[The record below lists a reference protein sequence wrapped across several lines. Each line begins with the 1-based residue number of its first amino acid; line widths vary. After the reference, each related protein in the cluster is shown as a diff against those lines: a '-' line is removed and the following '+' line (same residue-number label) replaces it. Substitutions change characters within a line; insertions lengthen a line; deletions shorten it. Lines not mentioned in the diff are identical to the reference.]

1 MKTSHVPPVLSLFL
15 LALGAAPLGGC
26 EAASCE
32 KVCETQNGCSGATQ
46 VADCQASCDAD
57 RKAADE
63 AGCASEY
70 DSRMSCLGTVSS
82 CATSSFCA
90 AQDAAYL
97 KCLSDSTGTT
107 TTTTP

>member
-1 MKTSHVPPVLSLFL
+1 MALLVSLGALAIPGLGPFIAAGPILAALSLSL
-15 LALGAAPLGGC
+15 LALGAAPLAGC

-57 RKAADE
+57 RKAAEE

-82 CATSSFCA
+82 CATSWRRRVR
-90 AQDAAYL
+90 
-97 KCLSDSTGTT
+97 
-107 TTTTP
+107 